1 MSLARSIAL
10 TLVLSVVLA
19 GFGAWCGATY
29 VMHSMHSQTALHELI
44 HDKLHLTPEQKQRIE
59 GLEREHTARQDAL
72 QSEMRAANADLS
84 NAIAASHAYT
94 PEVQAA
100 VDRFHHAMGELQKQ
114 TILHVLAMR
123 AVLTPEQM
131 PLFDQTVQRSL
142 TEGGK

>member
-44 HDKLHLTPEQKQRIE
+44 HDKLHLTSGQKQRIE
-59 GLEREHTARQDAL
+59 GLESEHAARQEAL

-84 NAIAASHAYT
+84 KAIAAGHAYT

-100 VDRFHHAMGELQKQ
+100 VDRFHHAMAELQKQ

-123 AVLTPEQM
+123 AVLTPEQTQ
-131 PLFDQTVQRSL
+131 LFDQTVQRSL